1 MGSQSFQNC
10 INLLEHEP
18 LDFVAVGVGIL
29 SFDDHYVTKG
39 EPADG
44 LTNDYHFAARRM
56 SVKHPP
62 SSPSSKREFG
72 MIKLFL
78 VNDPWPKEAD
88 IQRLCRMVKA
98 QTNGTDI

>member
-1 MGSQSFQNC
+1 MFHLEDQIQLRIQHLWGVNLFKNC

-44 LTNDYHFAARRM
+44 LTNDHHFAAMRM

-62 SSPSSKREFG
+62 SSPSPKREFG

-78 VNDPWPKEAD
+78 VNDP
-88 IQRLCRMVKA
+88 
-98 QTNGTDI
+98 